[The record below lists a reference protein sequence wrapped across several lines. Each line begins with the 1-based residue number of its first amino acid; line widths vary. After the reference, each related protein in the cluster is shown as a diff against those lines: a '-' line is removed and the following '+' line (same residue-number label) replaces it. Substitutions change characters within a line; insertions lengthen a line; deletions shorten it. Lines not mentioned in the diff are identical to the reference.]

1 MKKTICLL
9 VRARVAL
16 YNEKL
21 KNQNTWKRETRVI
34 VLKKNHNG
42 THIIMLSPIKHPVLQ
57 IENKTVKNE

>member
-9 VRARVAL
+9 VRVRVAL
-16 YNEKL
+16 YNKNLKIKIPEKEKHEL
-21 KNQNTWKRETRVI
+21 
-34 VLKKNHNG
+34 LFKKTHNG